1 MNLLGIDI
9 EPLTRTDARM
19 RLLSMIQ
26 DTSRQHMVATPNPE
40 ILLKT
45 EEDALRRILKSA
57 DILLPDG
64 AGLQWATAFLAGIA
78 RKKPSSG
85 FSYVARFVSS
95 VFRFVFSP
103 SYRSSYLPEK
113 ITGIDTVH
121 TLADLSVQEKCS
133 VFFLGSFVAD
143 EAAEA
148 MKKQIIG
155 LDVSGSSEAP
165 PESANEVVT
174 LVNESGASVL
184 FVAYGAPVQES
195 WIASHLK
202 RMPGVRVAIGVGG
215 AFDMIAG
222 MKRRAPAGMQSAGL
236 EWLWRLGLEPSRIGR
251 IWNATVVF
259 TWRVFRQGYAE
270 TRQS

>member
-1 MNLLGIDI
+1 MNLLGLNI
-9 EPLTRTDARM
+9 EPLTQTDARL
-19 RLLSMIQ
+19 RLLSMVR

-45 EEDALRRILKSA
+45 EDDALRRIMENA

-64 AGLQWATAFLAGIA
+64 AGLQWATAFLADVS
-78 RKKPSSG
+78 RKQPG
-85 FSYVARFVSS
+85 NGVSYVAKFVSS
-95 VFRFVFSP
+95 VVRFVFSP
-103 SYRSSYLPEK
+103 SYRSSYLPDK

-121 TLADLSVQEKCS
+121 TLAELSVQEKCS

-143 EAAEA
+143 EAANA
-148 MKKQIIG
+148 MKTQIID
-155 LDVSGSSEAP
+155 LDVSGSSESP
-165 PESANEVVT
+165 PEAAEEVVT

-184 FVAYGAPVQES
+184 FVAYGAPTQET
-195 WIASHLK
+195 WIAQHLEN
-202 RMPGVRVAIGVGG
+202 MPGIRVAIGVGG

-222 MKRRAPAGMQSAGL
+222 TKKRAPSFFRKAGL
-236 EWLWRLGLEPSRIGR
+236 EWLWRLFIEPSRLRR

-259 TWRVFRQGYAE
+259 TWRIFRQGYVA